1 MSDGLITMN
10 TNEELFLSYFK
21 ENPYNSYQQ
30 LHDKYKHIS
39 LQEIDTI
46 RKRLQRKK
54 ILVCIKQNSSD
65 GTFVS
70 QKIIENQ

>member
-1 MSDGLITMN
+1 MSYGLMNMN
-10 TNEELFLSYFK
+10 TNEELFISYFK

-39 LQEIDTI
+39 MKEIDSI

-54 ILVCIKQNSSD
+54 VLICKKENSSD

-70 QKIIENQ
+70 HKMIAN